1 MLKEGGDIEM
11 DTEVQVDDVQE
22 EIVEKEEV
30 IVKASIVEE
39 TPVKEETPKYK
50 SALDELDNLN
60 IFQSG

>member
-11 DTEVQVDDVQE
+11 DTEAQVDDVQE

-30 IVKASIVEE
+30 IVEASIVEE

-60 IFQSG
+60 IF

>member
-1 MLKEGGDIEM
+1 M
-11 DTEVQVDDVQE
+11 DTEAQVDDVQE

-30 IVKASIVEE
+30 IVEASIVEE

-60 IFQSG
+60 IF

>member
-1 MLKEGGDIEM
+1 M
-11 DTEVQVDDVQE
+11 DTEAQVDDVQE

-30 IVKASIVEE
+30 IVEE

-60 IFQSG
+60 IF